1 MSASSLLYRFAQAGV
16 RAVGPAVT
24 ILPGVG
30 ASKLGRGIRAR
41 RDAHALLARWGREG
55 RDPTRPVLWFHAPSV
70 GEGLQARAVIEAV
83 GRRRSDAQVLFTHF
97 SPSAETLAR
106 SMPAEAAGYLPWD
119 LVGPMARV
127 LDAVRPDALVFTKT
141 EVWPV
146 LVALAAARGTPAAL
160 VAATLP
166 AGAGRLRRPAR
177 ALLGPTWKA
186 LAAVAAIADEDG
198 RRFVELGAVPR
209 RVWVTGDP
217 GIDSAAQR
225 VAAAASD
232 APYLKPFGSAPRP
245 TLVAGSTWPADEA
258 VLLPA
263 LAKLRAGDGEAG
275 GSGIGLRAVVAPHE
289 PSAARVR
296 TLLHQLDALGWKTAT
311 LADVE
316 TAGTAHGVDAVVV
329 ERVGVLAHL
338 YTAGTVAYV
347 GGGFRGAGL
356 HSVLE
361 PAAARLPVAFGPRHG
376 NARAASDLIAT
387 GGAVEVADST
397 ALAAALGL
405 WLRDASALDYAAG
418 RAYGYID
425 AHRGAADRTAAI
437 LDDLLARR

>member
-1 MSASSLLYRFAQAGV
+1 
-16 RAVGPAVT
+16 
-24 ILPGVG
+24 
-30 ASKLGRGIRAR
+30 
-41 RDAHALLARWGREG
+41 
-55 RDPTRPVLWFHAPSV
+55 
-70 GEGLQARAVIEAV
+70 
-83 GRRRSDAQVLFTHF
+83 
-97 SPSAETLAR
+97 
-106 SMPAEAAGYLPWD
+106 
-119 LVGPMARV
+119 
-127 LDAVRPDALVFTKT
+127 
-141 EVWPV
+141 
-146 LVALAAARGTPAAL
+146 
-160 VAATLP
+160 
-166 AGAGRLRRPAR
+166 
-177 ALLGPTWKA
+177 
-186 LAAVAAIADEDG
+186 
-198 RRFVELGAVPR
+198 VELGAVPG
-209 RVWVTGDP
+209 RVRVTGDP

-225 VAAAASD
+225 VAAAAAD
-232 APYLKPFGSAPRP
+232 APYLTPFRAAPRP

-263 LAKLRAGDGEAG
+263 LAKLRAAG
-275 GSGIGLRAVVAPHE
+275 AGVDGSGSGLRAVVAPHE
-289 PSAARVR
+289 PTAARVR
-296 TLLHQLDALGWKTAT
+296 TLLHQLAALGWKAAT

-347 GGGFRGAGL
+347 GGGFHRAGL

-376 NARAASDLIAT
+376 NARAAAELIAA

-405 WLRDASALDYAAG
+405 WLRDAPALDYAAG

>member
-1 MSASSLLYRFAQAGV
+1 MQAGV

-24 ILPGVG
+24 MLPGVR

-55 RDPTRPVLWFHAPSV
+55 RDPARPVLWFHAPSV
-70 GEGLQARAVIEAV
+70 GEGLQARAVMEAV

-106 SMPAEAAGYLPWD
+106 SMPAEVAGYLPWD
-119 LVGPMARV
+119 LVEPMARV

-186 LAAVAAIADEDG
+186 LAAVAAIAEEDG
-198 RRFVELGAVPR
+198 RRFVELGAVPG

-225 VAAAASD
+225 VAAAVPD
-232 APYLKPFGSAPRP
+232 APYLKPFRVAPRP

-263 LAKLRAGDGEAG
+263 LAELRADGAEVAG
-275 GSGIGLRAVVAPHE
+275 SPSGLRAVVAPHE

-296 TLLHQLDALGWKTAT
+296 TLLHQLASLGWKAAT

-347 GGGFRGAGL
+347 GGGFHRAGL

-376 NARAASDLIAT
+376 NARAAAELIT
-387 GGAVEVADST
+387 VGGAVEVADS
-397 ALAAALGL
+397 AGLADALGL

-418 RAYGYID
+418 RAHGYID

>member
-1 MSASSLLYRFAQAGV
+1 MQAGV

-24 ILPGVG
+24 MLPGVR

-55 RDPTRPVLWFHAPSV
+55 RDPARPVLWFHAPSV
-70 GEGLQARAVIEAV
+70 GEGLQARAVMEAV

-106 SMPAEAAGYLPWD
+106 SMPAEVAGYLPWD
-119 LVGPMARV
+119 LVEPMARV

-186 LAAVAAIADEDG
+186 LAAVAAIAEEDG
-198 RRFVELGAVPR
+198 RRFVELGAVPG

-225 VAAAASD
+225 VAAAVSD
-232 APYLKPFGSAPRP
+232 APYLKPFRVPPRP

-263 LAKLRAGDGEAG
+263 LAKLRADGAEAA
-275 GSGIGLRAVVAPHE
+275 GSPSGLRAVVAPHE

-296 TLLHQLDALGWKTAT
+296 TLLHQLASLGWKAAT

-347 GGGFRGAGL
+347 GGGFHRAGL

-376 NARAASDLIAT
+376 NARAAAELIAA
-387 GGAVEVADST
+387 GGAVEVADS
-397 ALAAALGL
+397 AGLADALGL

>member
-1 MSASSLLYRFAQAGV
+1 MSATSLVYRLVQAGV
-16 RAVGPAVT
+16 RAAGPAVAT
-24 ILPGVG
+24 LPGVR
-30 ASKLGRGIRAR
+30 ASKLGRGIRGR
-41 RDAHALLARWGREG
+41 RDAHGLLARWGREG
-55 RDPTRPVLWFHAPSV
+55 RDPSRPVFWFHAPSV
-70 GEGLQARAVIEAV
+70 GEGLQARAVIEAL

-97 SPSAETLAR
+97 SPSAEKLAR
-106 SMPAEAAGYLPWD
+106 SMPAAASGYLPWD

-127 LDAVRPDALVFTKT
+127 LEAVRPDALVFTKT

-177 ALLGPTWKA
+177 ALLGPTWKT
-186 LAAVAAIADEDG
+186 LAAVAAIAEEDG
-198 RRFVELGAVPR
+198 CRFVGLGAVPG
-209 RVWVTGDP
+209 RVRVTGDP

-225 VAAAASD
+225 VADVPAD
-232 APYLKPFGSAPRP
+232 APYLVPFHAAPRP

-258 VLLPA
+258 VLLAA
-263 LAKLRAGDGEAG
+263 LREMRSDGGGAG
-275 GSGIGLRAVVAPHE
+275 GWGGGLRMIVAPHE
-289 PSAARVR
+289 PATARVR
-296 TLLHQLDALGWKTAT
+296 ALLRQLAALGWRAAT

-316 TAGTAHGVDAVVV
+316 AAGTAEDVDAVVV

-347 GGGFRGAGL
+347 GGGFHRAGL

-361 PAAARLPVAFGPRHG
+361 PAAARLPVMFGPRHR
-376 NARAASDLIAT
+376 NARAAADLLAA
-387 GGAVEVADST
+387 GGAVEVDDAD

-405 WLRDASALDYAAG
+405 WLREPSALDYAAG

-437 LDDLLARR
+437 LDELLARR